1 MENTLSHF
9 QVSGLEIKLTEDKLF
24 INTSISNEAFALRS
38 VDGIGI
44 VDLVQNYNEELAD
57 LNYKKMMSGIF
68 IIVGIVVLLVVI
80 LVYGTGSVTAITEG
94 DKMLRSLGFIAPA
107 LIFLTGFGVRK
118 TLVEPTLKSSVR
130 IMMSGGNRDFM
141 FDKADTNSNSVAEF
155 VAKVENTL
163 TAFHKKNS

>member
-44 VDLVQNYNEELAD
+44 VDLVEHYNNCLWANQQQ
-57 LNYKKMMSGIF
+57 LKSSIIPILGGITFSLMGLFIGNLISPIFGTIVF
-68 IIVGIVVLLVVI
+68 IIGVLVLALGIN
-80 LVYGTGSVTAITEG
+80 
-94 DKMLRSLGFIAPA
+94 M
-107 LIFLTGFGVRK
+107 RK
-118 TLVEPTLKSSVR
+118 GIVEPTLKSSVR